1 MSSTPP
7 DVDDLAP
14 LLRSGA
20 AGTGRDD
27 AAAAD
32 TSLSRRFVL
41 GTRTWAFALLVG
53 LYVLPGLVGH
63 EPWKQD
69 ETYIAE
75 IVRNMLA
82 TGDLVVPRMAG
93 EAFMEKP
100 PLFYW
105 VAGALATLA
114 APVLPLHDGARLA
127 TGAFLL
133 LACAAM
139 AQCGRRWVD
148 GQFGRT
154 TVFMLLSCLGLAALA
169 HLMLTDIALLAGFA
183 IGMAGLPHWRTRPVA
198 SGLQVGTGL
207 GIGFL
212 AKGLLAPGV
221 FGLSALLLPL
231 CFARWRAR
239 AYARTVLV
247 ALLAALPWLTL
258 WPAVLWLRSPALFD
272 DWFWMNN
279 IGRFVGFAV
288 PTLGAAHDA
297 GFWAK
302 NLWWITFPAAP
313 LALAALWRG
322 RALLRSDERMQAAAV
337 FAAVIFG
344 VLVASASARDGYAL
358 PLLLPLSLLGAHGA
372 LTLAPRV
379 EHAWCLGARILFGG
393 SALALWLAWAY
404 IVFAHDP
411 LQLHALYD
419 LLPPQPDRHI
429 VAPRLGCALAATA
442 GAAWLMFLVP
452 RRQAA
457 VQTWLTGIAL
467 CWLLVTTLFMP
478 WIDEVKSY
486 RQVFRS
492 LQAALGPGAGC
503 VASYG
508 VAESERAMLRY
519 YEGIVTERLETRPSS
534 ACTLILLEDPSG
546 RLPHCSDEA
555 SWQPV
560 WDGAR
565 PADRDEHLWLFRRA
579 PGAAT
584 CSDE

>member
-14 LLRSGA
+14 LLRGGG

-27 AAAAD
+27 AGAIDA
-32 TSLSRRFVL
+32 SLSRRLVL
-41 GTRTWAFALLVG
+41 GTRTWAFVLLVG

-148 GQFGRT
+148 AQFGRT
-154 TVFMLLSCLGLAALA
+154 TVFVLLSCLGLAALA

-198 SGLQVGTGL
+198 SGLQVGTGI
-207 GIGFL
+207 GVGFL

-221 FGLSALLLPL
+221 FGLIALLLPL

-239 AYARTVLV
+239 AYARTALV
-247 ALLAALPWLTL
+247 ALVAALPWLTL
-258 WPAVLWLRSPALFD
+258 WPAALWLRSPALFH
-272 DWFWMNN
+272 DWIWMNN

-288 PTLGAAHDA
+288 PVLGAAHDA

-322 RALLRSDERMQAAAV
+322 RALLRSDERMQSAAV

-358 PLLLPLSLLGAHGA
+358 PLLLPLSLLGAHSA
-372 LTLAPRV
+372 LTLAPRT
-379 EHAWCLGARILFGG
+379 EHAWCLGARMLFGG
-393 SALALWLAWAY
+393 SALALWLAWAC
-404 IVFAHDP
+404 IVFTHDP

-419 LLPPQPDRHI
+419 LLPPHPDRHI
-429 VAPRLGCALAATA
+429 VAMRLGCALAATA
-442 GAAWLMFLVP
+442 GAAWLMFLAP

-457 VQTWLTGIAL
+457 LQTWLTGIAL

-486 RQVFRS
+486 RQVFHS

-584 CSDE
+584 CTDD